1 MLLKAKSKSKRSVYF
16 WGCSVLVLALFLFP
30 LLGRLTEVDAAG
42 ETVNVW
48 VTTGDQSKLLQKQSD
63 VSFGADSGT
72 YATTVNVNENTTYQT
87 IKGFGAAVTGSS
99 AYLINQKMSA
109 SQRSALLNDLFGAGG
124 IGLSYIRHTIG
135 ASDFSLSS
143 YTYNDTPNNIDDFDL
158 NYFSINPDKTDVI
171 PTLKSILSVNSGIKI
186 LGSPWSAPAWMKDT
200 ETLNGSYLKWYDSR
214 YYTAYANYFVK
225 YINAFKAEG
234 VPIDAI
240 TVQNEPL
247 HTTSGYPSMS
257 MSDTEQRDFIKN
269 YLGPAFRSNNI
280 PAKIVVYDHN
290 WDQTYYATNIFAD
303 AAASQYIDGSAWH
316 CYAGNPSA
324 MTTVHN
330 AYPSKNIYF
339 TECSGG
345 EWATNFGDN
354 LKWNLSNLIIG
365 ATRNWAQTVLLWN
378 LALDPNHGPTNG
390 GCADCRGVVTINP
403 SNGNVT
409 KNVEYYVLGHAS
421 KFVKPGAVR
430 IDSNTYSGGIENVA
444 FKNPDGSKVLI
455 ALNNSA
461 SSITFKV
468 RWASQAFVYTLPAG
482 AAATFT
488 WSGSGSGGGN
498 LLQNPGFETGSL
510 SAWSSWTPD
519 GQAAAHKVDSDNPR
533 SGSYKLVHWAPGAYQ
548 QTTYQ
553 AVSVPNGTYKAT
565 VWVRSGG
572 GQNTLR
578 LEASNYGGGTLYGN
592 IGSAAVDAWTPY
604 TIDNINVTTGTI
616 TIGVY
621 SNANAGNW
629 AVFDDFELVRK

>member
-1 MLLKAKSKSKRSVYF
+1 MFLKAKSKSKRSVYF
-16 WGCSVLVLALFLFP
+16 WGCSLLVLALFLFP

-461 SSITFKV
+461 SGITFKV

-533 SGSYKLVHWAPGAYQ
+533 SGSYKLVHWASGAYQ